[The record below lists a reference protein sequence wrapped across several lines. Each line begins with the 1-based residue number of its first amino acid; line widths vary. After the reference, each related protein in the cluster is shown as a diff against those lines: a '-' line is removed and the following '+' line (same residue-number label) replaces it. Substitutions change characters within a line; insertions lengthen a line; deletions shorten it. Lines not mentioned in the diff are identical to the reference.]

1 MSDTVSEIS
10 YQLIQVKMQQVEQKI
25 DREWSQILKDFS
37 PNDDNHITQQIAA
50 IIRGKM
56 NGINPVALMSNII
69 NKHKTGDLTNDFPTY
84 SSEEL
89 EEEFINLLNIVTP
102 NYGDPI
108 SDEIAEII
116 QMKQVGI
123 EVDALIRNVLS
134 AHYQSSNEII
144 IVSDSDE

>member
-1 MSDTVSEIS
+1 MP
-10 YQLIQVKMQQVEQKI
+10 QVEQKI

-56 NGINPVALMSNII
+56 NGINPVALMTNII
-69 NKHKTGDLTNDFPTY
+69 NKHKTGDLINDFPTY

-89 EEEFINLLNIVTP
+89 EVEFINLLNNVTP

-108 SDEIAEII
+108 SDEIAEIVI
-116 QMKQVGI
+116 
-123 EVDALIRNVLS
+123 ALYVLTG
-134 AHYQSSNEII
+134 
-144 IVSDSDE
+144 SDHNSGFFGHGKKKS

>member
-1 MSDTVSEIS
+1 
-10 YQLIQVKMQQVEQKI
+10 
-25 DREWSQILKDFS
+25 
-37 PNDDNHITQQIAA
+37 NDNNDVTQQIAA

-56 NGINPVALMSNII
+56 NGINPVALMTNII

-89 EEEFINLLNIVTP
+89 EEEFINLLNNVTP